1 MNMKRILVAEDNESN
16 YVLMTYVLRN
26 RYEVVR
32 ASNGK
37 EAVELSDQQQ
47 FDLIMMDMKMPVM
60 DGLEATRLIKE
71 KHPDLPIIAFTA
83 NAFETDRQAT
93 FEAGCCDFISK
104 PFSREKCLETI
115 AKYIGE

>member
-1 MNMKRILVAEDNESN
+1 
-16 YVLMTYVLRN
+16 
-26 RYEVVR
+26 
-32 ASNGK
+32 
-37 EAVELSDQQQ
+37 
-47 FDLIMMDMKMPVM
+47 MKMPVM

-71 KHPDLPIIAFTA
+71 KHPDLPIIALTA

-93 FEAGCCDFISK
+93 FEAGCCDFMSK

>member
-1 MNMKRILVAEDNESN
+1 
-16 YVLMTYVLRN
+16 MTYVLRN

-71 KHPDLPIIAFTA
+71 KHPDLPIIALTA

>member
-1 MNMKRILVAEDNESN
+1 MNMKRTLVAEDNESN

-32 ASNGK
+32 DSNGK

-71 KHPDLPIIAFTA
+71 KHPDLPIIALTA

>member
-47 FDLIMMDMKMPVM
+47 FD
-60 DGLEATRLIKE
+60 
-71 KHPDLPIIAFTA
+71 
-83 NAFETDRQAT
+83 
-93 FEAGCCDFISK
+93 
-104 PFSREKCLETI
+104 
-115 AKYIGE
+115 

>member
-32 ASNGK
+32 AINGK

-71 KHPDLPIIAFTA
+71 KHPDLPIIALTA

>member
-16 YVLMTYVLRN
+16 YVLMTYVLRT

-71 KHPDLPIIAFTA
+71 KHPDLPIIALTA

>member
-1 MNMKRILVAEDNESN
+1 
-16 YVLMTYVLRN
+16 MTYVLRN

-71 KHPDLPIIAFTA
+71 KHPDLPIIALTA

-93 FEAGCCDFISK
+93 FEAGCCDFMSK